1 MSASQAMVTM
11 QERMVSL
18 VGQLSMPV
26 IETSLVIGRWT
37 NKMTERLV
45 QIAAENDEVLPGN
58 LIKPWPL
65 DVTPVESDINF
76 ELEKALSIVD
86 KDRME
91 IVDTLISVTIEE
103 FQIPM
108 AEALLF
114 LRTWEKLV
122 REQLSQATGPGQLFS
137 PTELPDDF

>member
-1 MSASQAMVTM
+1 
-11 QERMVSL
+11 
-18 VGQLSMPV
+18 
-26 IETSLVIGRWT
+26 
-37 NKMTERLV
+37 
-45 QIAAENDEVLPGN
+45 
-58 LIKPWPL
+58 
-65 DVTPVESDINF
+65 
-76 ELEKALSIVD
+76 
-86 KDRME
+86 ME